1 MSRADN
7 WRDSPVIAARV
18 RRKIPG
24 RRIISIRN
32 GFRGVRH
39 GGRRSFAFLRWRRR
53 QSLRSRKSKITGIQV
68 SADRVVPW
76 RRREMVGSIPVE
88 MLMSALCHIPV
99 LLVPVHTHLHYSMI
113 VSIDEREHAVAPSA
127 PTLYHL
133 YIYVYKRIRAYTRT
147 YAYCTHV
154 NTYNTCTH
162 LQPLPCWRST
172 AIRTRIGRRATHRN
186 ASPRRFVLSSFGA
199 GVCIWRRRI
208 LYSRRDSRNTR
219 TDVGLASLAIA
230 FQAVATETRNL
241 DDLVENLATSRLLPS
256 TLPASSLPFF
266 ILPIRLAYPFTGFR

>member
-154 NTYNTCTH
+154 NTYKHVHICSHFHAGDRLQSERGSVGALRTETH
-162 LQPLPCWRST
+162 RRAGLSSLLSALVSVYGDARSST
-172 AIRTRIGRRATHRN
+172 RVAIR
-186 ASPRRFVLSSFGA
+186 
-199 GVCIWRRRI
+199 
-208 LYSRRDSRNTR
+208 
-219 TDVGLASLAIA
+219 
-230 FQAVATETRNL
+230 ETRGR
-241 DDLVENLATSRLLPS
+241 TSD
-256 TLPASSLPFF
+256 
-266 ILPIRLAYPFTGFR
+266 

>member
-99 LLVPVHTHLHYSMI
+99 LLVPVHTHLHHSMI

-127 PTLYHL
+127 PTLSTTYV
-133 YIYVYKRIRAYTRT
+133 YVYKQIR
-147 YAYCTHV
+147 V
-154 NTYNTCTH
+154 
-162 LQPLPCWRST
+162 
-172 AIRTRIGRRATHRN
+172 RTRIARTWIRIIHVHMCSHFHVGDRLQSERGSVGALRTETHRRAG
-186 ASPRRFVLSSFGA
+186 LSSLLSALVSVYG
-199 GVCIWRRRI
+199 
-208 LYSRRDSRNTR
+208 
-219 TDVGLASLAIA
+219 DVRSSIRVAIR
-230 FQAVATETRNL
+230 EPRGP
-241 DDLVENLATSRLLPS
+241 TSD
-256 TLPASSLPFF
+256 
-266 ILPIRLAYPFTGFR
+266 